1 MGHVVS
7 DKPITCPIC
16 GETVLSYESHHIV
29 PISLNGPKNGRQIN
43 LCDSCHNNIH
53 LTAKA
58 RLAKSEKAQ
67 QRQYFTD
74 LKQLERAN
82 PLIDVIVKAAL
93 AYENVQSSKRRRRIY
108 ILDVSD
114 VTHARL
120 QKLKADKGYTNLT
133 NFLNDMF
140 EAIADGRI
148 KL

>member
-1 MGHVVS
+1 MAHVVS
-7 DKPITCPIC
+7 KTPIVCPIC
-16 GETVLSYESHHIV
+16 GDTVLSYESHHIV
-29 PISLNGPKNGRQIN
+29 PISLNGPKNGKQIN

-53 LTAKA
+53 LTAKS
-58 RLAKSEKAQ
+58 RLAKSQKAQ
-67 QRQYFTD
+67 QRQHFTD

-82 PLIDVIVKAAL
+82 PLIDVIVRAAL
-93 AYENVQSSKRRRRIY
+93 QYEGTQSSKRRRRLY

-114 VTHARL
+114 ITHARL

-133 NFLNDMF
+133 HFLNDMF